1 MRIAVGLG
9 LTFLL
14 AGTAAVAIPLVQSLG
29 DPARTAAGT
38 TRAVPPA
45 PAPQPSPAASEA
57 MIAFA
62 CPVDPQ
68 DHDYCRRA
76 ADDMIRRTPLTDAQ
90 RADADRA
97 SEQVLAV
104 LPDGARGSRCSTD
117 RPGALC
123 RLEVSPPS
131 SSEVRQALTA
141 AGYRDALVRVARPD
155 DPAPRGSVLVAVP
168 AGAACVVIHHNGYPH
183 RTVAGRLPDG
193 SCLSG

>member
-1 MRIAVGLG
+1 VRIAVGLG

-57 MIAFA
+57 MI
-62 CPVDPQ
+62 
-68 DHDYCRRA
+68 
-76 ADDMIRRTPLTDAQ
+76 
-90 RADADRA
+90 
-97 SEQVLAV
+97 
-104 LPDGARGSRCSTD
+104 
-117 RPGALC
+117 
-123 RLEVSPPS
+123 VSPPS
-131 SSEVRQALTA
+131 SSEVRQALTG